1 MRPCFSCLW
10 SCAGWIYDISGDYAA
25 AFYSCGGISFL
36 AASLTSFIPRLS
48 TQSNQE
54 TGSKRLA
61 KLLRRRRS
69 NHRSEV
75 MHVLFGCLWK
85 EKQESRT
92 SSFVQHS
99 GIQITNKRVDV
110 WNESNWSD
118 TPFPSHSV
126 LLCLTVSQY
135 KEMSTSLSNSVLTW
149 IYEDNKKSLKSQ
161 SIFRVLF
168 HAISISHEHI
178 GQLRLSSWQ
187 GAGSMPYC
195 VPCWESSVEESVK
208 KATVCTF
215 QSPFLYESTMSSSLN
230 Y

>member
-1 MRPCFSCLW
+1 MNSSQVVTCDPIIERILVPRPWISHCDAFMRPCFSCLW

-85 EKQESRT
+85 EKQESRA

-99 GIQITNKRVDV
+99 GIQATNKRVDV

-118 TPFPSHSV
+118 TLRFHLTAFFSV
-126 LLCLTVSQY
+126 
-135 KEMSTSLSNSVLTW
+135 
-149 IYEDNKKSLKSQ
+149 
-161 SIFRVLF
+161 
-168 HAISISHEHI
+168 
-178 GQLRLSSWQ
+178 
-187 GAGSMPYC
+187 
-195 VPCWESSVEESVK
+195 
-208 KATVCTF
+208 
-215 QSPFLYESTMSSSLN
+215 
-230 Y
+230 